1 MDALTSI
8 QSRIAEIQTRIASF
22 ERADS
27 VGGTLGGTAVTGAT
41 SSTAAAFGTVLAT
54 EQAATMNGVGGS
66 AAVVGSGSSE
76 VNAKGIP
83 LAYLGFGNGKVPSS
97 DLSTIDGTKQQL
109 WAPASRSFEAMRSA
123 AAAQGVTIGITDSYR
138 SYEAQVD
145 VAARKGIYGK
155 GGLAAVPGT
164 SDHGWGMALD
174 LKLDSSAQAWM
185 QKNAADFG
193 YVDDTPGESW
203 HWHYKPTH

>member
-1 MDALTSI
+1 VDALTSI
-8 QSRIAEIQTRIASF
+8 QSRIAEIQTRIAAF
-22 ERADS
+22 ERAEPT
-27 VGGTLGGTAVTGAT
+27 VGTLGGTAGAGAT
-41 SSTAAAFGTVLAT
+41 SSSAATFGAMLAT
-54 EQAATMNGVGGS
+54 EQAATLNGVGGS
-66 AAVVGSGSSE
+66 AAVVGSGRSG
-76 VNAKGIP
+76 VNAKGVP
-83 LAYLGFGNGKVPSS
+83 LAYLGYGNGKVPSTA
-97 DLSTIDGTKQQL
+97 LSTIDGTKAQL
-109 WAPASRSFEAMRSA
+109 WTPAARSFEAMRSA

-164 SDHGWGMALD
+164 SDHGWGTALD

-185 QKNAADFG
+185 QKNADDFG